1 METALIAPANYSF
14 LGIPTVFFSFLIP
27 IAGVA
32 LFTYIMA
39 IRIAPLVLAAPD
51 FRFNRFVERI
61 VKVVRIWLLQYRQ
74 PRYKTAGIIHIMIF
88 AGFLVLATSSF
99 PPNHTLGVM
108 VAQNMLVCF
117 LGTVTLLAAALHLIQ
132 PKFVR
137 PQDDPIATRDS
148 H

>member
-14 LGIPTVFFSFLIP
+14 IGIPTLFFSFLIP

-88 AGFLVLATSSF
+88 AGFLVLAIRSTSLVVIGISEGFVF
-99 PPNHTLGVM
+99 PGLGGPLGIVYNFFKDYAATM
-108 VAQNMLVCF
+108 VLVACC
-117 LGTVTLLAAALHLIQ
+117 LAAYRRI
-132 PKFVR
+132 V
-137 PQDDPIATRDS
+137 
-148 H
+148 